1 MTPTDGA
8 PSGTHDIIV
17 AGASA
22 GGIEALKQVVRRL
35 PADLP
40 AAVFV
45 VVHVFPRSKSLLPE
59 ILSGVSKNPVLHAED
74 GMEIRPGHIYVA
86 PPDHHLMVEQG
97 HMHLSRGP
105 KEQHQ
110 RPCINVT
117 FRSAAAVYGA
127 RVIGVVL
134 TGQLDDGAAGLW
146 EIVRQGGL
154 AVVQNPEE
162 ADFPSMP
169 LSALREVEV
178 SYTVRLAE
186 MGQLLAQLTGSGK
199 PEAVPAKEG
208 TEMEP
213 ELTDL
218 TCPDCRGTIWRVR
231 KGRFCEYRCRVGHS
245 YSPKS
250 MLAEHFLAQEKALW
264 AAIVALEEGASLS
277 KQLIGQLEPE
287 LQGSLE
293 EEAQDRLQQASE
305 LRRLLE
311 QRKSFTLE

>member
-1 MTPTDGA
+1 MTPADPA
-8 PSGTHDIIV
+8 PNGKHDIIV

-22 GGIEALKQVVRRL
+22 GGIEALKKVVGCL

-40 AAVFV
+40 AAVFI
-45 VVHVFPRSKSLLPE
+45 VVHVFPRSKSVLPE
-59 ILSGVSKNPVLHAED
+59 ILSGVSRVPVLHAED
-74 GMEIRPGHIYVA
+74 GMEIRPGRIYVA
-86 PPDHHLMVEQG
+86 PPDHHLIIEQG
-97 HMHLSRGP
+97 HMHLSLGP

-117 FRSAAAVYGA
+117 FRTAAAAYGK
-127 RVIGVVL
+127 RVIGIVL
-134 TGQLDDGAAGLW
+134 TGQLDDGTAGLW
-146 EIVRQGGL
+146 EIVRHGGL

-178 SYTVRLAE
+178 NYTVRLAE
-186 MGQLLAQLTGSGK
+186 MGQLLAELARNGK
-199 PEAVPAKEG
+199 PGDVPAKEG
-208 TEMEP
+208 SKMEP

-218 TCPDCRGTIWRVR
+218 TCPDCRGTIWRVM

-277 KQLIGQLEPE
+277 RQLIGQLEPE
-287 LQGSLE
+287 LRASLE
-293 EEAQDRLQQASE
+293 DEAQDRLQQASE
-305 LRRLLE
+305 LRRVLE
-311 QRKSFTLE
+311 QRKSFLLD

>member
-1 MTPTDGA
+1 VTPADPA
-8 PSGTHDIIV
+8 PTGKHDIII

-22 GGIEALKQVVRRL
+22 GGVEALKKVVGRL

-40 AAVFV
+40 AAVFI
-45 VVHVFPRSKSLLPE
+45 VVHVFPRSKSILPE
-59 ILSGVSKNPVLHAED
+59 ILSGVSRILVLHAED
-74 GMEIRPGHIYVA
+74 GMGIRPGRIYVA
-86 PPDHHLMVEQG
+86 PPDHHLIIEQG

-117 FRSAAAVYGA
+117 FRTAAAAYGK

-134 TGQLDDGAAGLW
+134 TGQLDDGTAGLW
-146 EIVRQGGL
+146 EIVREGGV

-162 ADFPSMP
+162 AEFASMP

-178 SYTVRLAE
+178 NYTVRLAE
-186 MGQLLAQLTGSGK
+186 MGQLLAQLARNGKSGGT
-199 PEAVPAKEG
+199 PAEEG
-208 TEMEP
+208 REMEP

-250 MLAEHFLAQEKALW
+250 MLAEHFLAQERVLW

-277 KQLIGQLEPE
+277 RQLTGQLEPD
-287 LQGSLE
+287 LRQALE
-293 EEAQDRLQQASE
+293 EEAQDRLQQAKE
-305 LRRLLE
+305 LRRILE
-311 QRKSFTLE
+311 QRKSFPLD